1 MTVQQLSGILDGFG
15 DSIPFTKEA
24 YGTGEGKEGKGG
36 AVEGGT
42 PSSCLALPLPLC
54 CTAHPQGGA
63 IYTGVLVTVD
73 WK

>member
-36 AVEGGT
+36 AIEGGT
-42 PSSCLALPLPLC
+42 PSSCLATLGWCSLFPSVALHIPK
-54 CTAHPQGGA
+54 GA
-63 IYTGVLVTVD
+63 PFTLES
-73 WK
+73 W